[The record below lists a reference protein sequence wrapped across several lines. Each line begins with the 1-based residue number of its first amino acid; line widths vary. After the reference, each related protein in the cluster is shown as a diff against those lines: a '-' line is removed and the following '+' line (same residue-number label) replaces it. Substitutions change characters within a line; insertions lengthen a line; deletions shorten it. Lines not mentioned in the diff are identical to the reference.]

1 MEDANALMPDR
12 TRERDA
18 ASPSRPLEIGVVGV
32 GYWGPNLVRNLSAL
46 ADCTVREIC
55 DLKPERLEH
64 MRKLYPHVRTSR
76 DPDGLFSDE
85 DIDAVVIATPVRHHY
100 ELAHR
105 SLSAGK
111 HTLVEKP
118 IASSSEECRG
128 LMELAEEMGLTLM
141 VGHTFIYSQVVRQI
155 KEIVDSGEIGE
166 ILHISARRLNLGL
179 LQTDIN
185 VTWDLAPHDLSII
198 LYLMEETPSTVYCQ
212 GRSLP
217 GHGVE
222 VLTNMSLRFPSGG
235 FATIQSSWI
244 DPAKVREITIVGD
257 KKMIVY
263 DDTAPHEKVRIYD
276 KRVEVPPH
284 YDSFADFHCSYH
296 YGDMRAPYVKQVEPL
311 RTECE
316 HFVDCIRS
324 GKRPLSGGPEGLAVV
339 QILEAASHSLK
350 SGGQGVSP
358 A

>member
-1 MEDANALMPDR
+1 MNDPELPSTLRLRESIAL
-12 TRERDA
+12 
-18 ASPSRPLEIGVVGV
+18 SPARPLVLGVVGV
-32 GYWGPNLVRNLSAL
+32 GYWGPNLVRNLSGL
-46 ADCTVREIC
+46 ADCTVAEIC
-55 DLKPERLEH
+55 DLSAERLAH
-64 MRKLYPHVRTSR
+64 MKKLYPDVRTSQ
-76 DPDGLFSDE
+76 DPEGLFADE
-85 DIDAVVIATPVRHHY
+85 TIDAVVIATPVRHHFD
-100 ELAHR
+100 LARR

-118 IASSSEECRG
+118 IASSSEECRA
-128 LMELAEEMGLTLM
+128 LMELAEERGLTLM
-141 VGHTFIYSQVVRQI
+141 VGHTFIYSQVVRKI

-166 ILHISARRLNLGL
+166 ILHVSARRLNLGL

-198 LYLMEETPSTVYCQ
+198 LYLLGEAPRQVNCQ

-222 VLTNMSLRFPSGG
+222 VLTNMSLRFPSGS

-263 DDTAPHEKVRIYD
+263 DDTAPLEKIRIYD
-276 KRVEVPPH
+276 KRVDVPPH
-284 YDSFADFHCSYH
+284 YDSFAEFQCSYH
-296 YGDMRAPYVKQVEPL
+296 YGDMRAPYVKQIEPL
-311 RTECE
+311 HTECQ

-324 GKRPLSGGPEGLAVV
+324 GEPPLTGGPEGLEVV
-339 QILEAASHSLK
+339 QILEAASRSLK
-350 SGGQGVSP
+350 SGGVGVSLG
-358 A
+358 